1 MKSIY
6 HFTFATALILN
17 SFLTNAQE
25 ESDVKKDTIIK
36 ANGEKIVCVI
46 KTLENDKVQYITGGR
61 FLTTTYT
68 QRLSRI
74 NFSDGTH
81 QFYQPVINITEND
94 WQIVKIVS
102 DRSRVKNLIEK
113 GMVNAERQGSV
124 FSKQDKM
131 KNEAIDQIKKEAAK
145 LGAHIVLIVD
155 ATNTSGSLEM
165 QGDNIIG
172 IRTGAKI
179 TAIAYGF

>member
-1 MKSIY
+1 MKSIKY
-6 HFTFATALILN
+6 FLISASLFMSIN
-17 SFLTNAQE
+17 AINAQE
-25 ESDVKKDTIIK
+25 EAEVKKDTIIK

-74 NFSDGTH
+74 NFNDGSH
-81 QFYQPVINITEND
+81 QYYQPVLNISEND
-94 WQIVKIVS
+94 WQVGKIVA
-102 DRSRVKNLIEK
+102 DRTRVKKLLEK
-113 GMVNAERQGSV
+113 GIVNAQRQGSV
-124 FSKQDKM
+124 FSKQEKM

-145 LGAHIVLIVD
+145 LGSHIVLIVD
-155 ATNTSGSLEM
+155 ETNTNGSLEM
-165 QGDNIIG
+165 QGDNIVS